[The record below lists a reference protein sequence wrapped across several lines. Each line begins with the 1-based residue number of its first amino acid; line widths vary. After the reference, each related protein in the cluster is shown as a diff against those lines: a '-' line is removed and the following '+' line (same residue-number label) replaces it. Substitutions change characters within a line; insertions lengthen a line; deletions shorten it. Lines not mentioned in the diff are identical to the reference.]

1 MHARDSAL
9 IASGPAEKI
18 RIFALLELLR
28 DIPADCRTVAFS
40 AIAER
45 TKLPEHEVELLLMKS
60 LSLKLVKG
68 VISGVDSTVRVTW
81 VIPRVM
87 DRDSIKKQLVKLSDW
102 MDKVRCSCRDCD
114 CRLISWFLAGV
125 FPSSRALSL
134 CPSLTSLRM

>member
-1 MHARDSAL
+1 MSQDSAAA
-9 IASGPAEKI
+9 INQQPALVGNAQRLREKI

-102 MDKVRCSCRDCD
+102 MDKVQKTSV
-114 CRLISWFLAGV
+114 FLANET
-125 FPSSRALSL
+125 PEILA
-134 CPSLTSLRM
+134 